1 MSTDSMYRLLVTIA
15 VILGSII
22 YGFFTNSL
30 ARRITARVQ
39 NRMGPPLKQ
48 PFIDVIKLYSKRT
61 FVTHGIMQTLGPIL
75 MLTGIISTLILIPY
89 GTGYL
94 KLYSSNGDLITILYI
109 MTFGQLAMALAVGQA
124 GNPYGAIGVARG
136 LTRMFGYELPLI
148 IALVSLI
155 ILNHSTD
162 VNVIIANQ
170 HGGIANW
177 NAFRHPFVGITA
189 LLAMLGMMSYQPF
202 DNASAPAE
210 VASGPITE
218 FGGKFMAVMMTTNA
232 MFVVAKLVLLVDL
245 FFGGA
250 SNIFILAIKIFLLYL
265 YPLFVGL
272 VFPRFAMEDTF
283 LFLWKWPTLIG
294 FIGLAI
300 AIF

>member
-1 MSTDSMYRLLVTIA
+1 MSDSLIRLLVTIG
-15 VILGSII
+15 VILGSTI

-39 NRMGPPLKQ
+39 NRIGPPLKQ

-75 MLTGIISTLILIPY
+75 ILTGVLATLILIPY
-89 GTGYL
+89 GSGYL
-94 KLYSSNGDLITILYI
+94 SLYSKSGDLITILYI
-109 MTFGQLAMALAVGQA
+109 MTFGQLAMALAIGQA

-136 LTRMFGYELPLI
+136 LTRMLGYELPLLL
-148 IALVSLI
+148 ALVSLI

-162 VNVIIANQ
+162 INVIIANQ
-170 HGGIANW
+170 QGGLTNW
-177 NAFRHPFVGITA
+177 NAFKHPIVGLTA
-189 LLAMLGMMSYQPF
+189 LLAMLGMMGYQPF
-202 DNASAPAE
+202 DNPSAPAE

-218 FGGKFMAVMMTTNA
+218 FGGKFMAIMMTANA
-232 MFVVAKLVLLVDL
+232 TFVVAKLVLLVDL

-250 SNIFILAIKIFLLYL
+250 SNLLILAIKIFLLYL

-272 VFPRFAMEDTF
+272 VFPRFAMEDTL
-283 LFLWKWPTLIG
+283 LFFWKWPALIG
-294 FIGLAI
+294 VIGLAT